1 MTGLTGMTATEIVS
15 RVHQRE
21 ISVSDIAGDYLARIE
36 QYDHLIE
43 AYQTVDPDMVRAQAA
58 WLDSQTE
65 HGARLPL
72 HGVPVG
78 VKDIIDVAGLPTIAG
93 FEPYRKNIAVQD
105 ASIVAALR
113 SAGALVLGK
122 THTTQFAVGDPAP
135 TRNPWN
141 LDKSPAG
148 SSAGSGAAVP
158 AGMAALAL
166 GSQTAGSMLRPAAF
180 NGSVGFKP
188 TFGWISLDG
197 VIPLCWSLDHMG
209 LYTATVD
216 DMSLVY
222 DALTG
227 AGSEESLPAPDK
239 PRIALLT
246 EYIEMSSPEVAT
258 HIRDVARALEATG
271 ATVVE
276 TTMPDTFEHLF
287 AIHQTIMPA
296 EMAAA
301 HSANLTRYPE
311 DYGPRIRAGV
321 EVGTLV
327 PAAYLEQARRH
338 RRALAEEVARF
349 MTGYDALLLPTTSTE
364 ACDRAETGDRRF
376 QVPATLLG
384 LPAISLPT
392 ALSSNRL
399 PLGTQLI
406 GHRGR
411 DRELLGVA
419 SWATG
424 VVRLIGRPDMEQLIS
439 RETGGR

>member
-1 MTGLTGMTATEIVS
+1 MSDITSMTATDIVGQVHAGQASVAEIA
-15 RVHQRE
+15 
-21 ISVSDIAGDYLARIE
+21 DAYLNRIE
-36 QYDHLIE
+36 RYDDEIL
-43 AYQTVDPDMVRAQAA
+43 AYATVHPEMVKAEAA
-58 WLDSQTE
+58 WLDAQAKN
-65 HGARLPL
+65 GARLPL

-93 FEPYRKNIAVQD
+93 FKPYRDRIASQD
-105 ASIVAALR
+105 AAIISALR
-113 SAGALVLGK
+113 AAGALMLGK

-141 LDKSPAG
+141 LDKSPSG

-188 TFGWISLDG
+188 TFGWISLEG
-197 VIPLCWSLDHMG
+197 VIPLCWSLDHLG
-209 LYTATVD
+209 LYSATVE
-216 DMSLVY
+216 DMSLVHG
-222 DALTG
+222 ALTRKTAG
-227 AGSEESLPAPDK
+227 ATGRAPEG

-246 EYIEMSSPEVAT
+246 EFLDMSSPEVAA
-258 HIRDVARALEATG
+258 HIREVAGALEAAG

-287 AIHQTIMPA
+287 AIHQVIMPA

-301 HSANLTRYPE
+301 HSANLTRYTE
-311 DYGPRIRAGV
+311 HYGPRIRAGV

-338 RRALAEEVARF
+338 RRALSRVFDQF

-406 GHRGR
+406 GRKSA
-411 DRELLGVA
+411 DSELLAVA
-419 SWATG
+419 AW
-424 VVRLIGRPDMEQLIS
+424 VENIVPLIVKPDLDQL
-439 RETGGR
+439 G